1 MKRLVLIA
9 LSMIIFT
16 SVFSQV
22 KNLKGDGQVFWE
34 EHFDWE
40 SPVDPKGWTA
50 PEGWLIEDNSSDDNG
65 YVWVWTK
72 DSMQGPFSHRD
83 GGYIL
88 NSSTGENGFLSI
100 DLDNLNAYKDYMEML
115 FVNSSITLPKLD
127 CSNHPSVI
135 IGLQQMFKYFNSPRM
150 VIEVSNDNGA
160 HWAEFDLKMGTGSGT
175 NVLNLTNNEVADY
188 TANLSDVAGGQA
200 NVTIKIT
207 WDGSMLYFW
216 MLDDII
222 LYEGWDYDLK
232 MNHWDVQLI
241 DDNSEDAPGFYYM
254 MPKTQIMPLGGFE
267 GSVINYGDYDLN
279 NVHLNVVINKNN
291 VEQYNASSESIP
303 YVSFG
308 DPADTLFIED
318 NYTPVDFG
326 HYDITFSMLG
336 DEDDQATQN
345 NVQSYYF
352 HVTDSVFARTPD
364 VSEANES
371 PWRNYYQNTH
381 EGDIMGVEFNPIED
395 CTASSISVFISR
407 SNMDVDFR
415 FVLIEI
421 KTGEGDELE
430 MVELVSSEIMWVDST
445 ILEQGWVTLPIDPD
459 GIGEFMT
466 EGRRYIAGV
475 QFWTY
480 IEQDDIVNRGDTFWI
495 GSTQTYPDSFDKQW
509 WYETYSGVWTQGSNY
524 NKMIR
529 LNIDNHEN
537 IIDGIPNSTNLSSL
551 SQNYPNPFAGE
562 TRIGYTLAKE
572 ESVIIEIKDISGRTV
587 RLLEEGTKQAGK
599 HSAVFSNTDLD
610 AGLYFYTLEAGD
622 FRQTKR
628 MIIR

>member
-1 MKRLVLIA
+1 
-9 LSMIIFT
+9 
-16 SVFSQV
+16 
-22 KNLKGDGQVFWE
+22 
-34 EHFDWE
+34 
-40 SPVDPKGWTA
+40 
-50 PEGWLIEDNSSDDNG
+50 
-65 YVWVWTK
+65 
-72 DSMQGPFSHRD
+72 
-83 GGYIL
+83 
-88 NSSTGENGFLSI
+88 
-100 DLDNLNAYKDYMEML
+100 
-115 FVNSSITLPKLD
+115 
-127 CSNHPSVI
+127 
-135 IGLQQMFKYFNSPRM
+135 
-150 VIEVSNDNGA
+150 
-160 HWAEFDLKMGTGSGT
+160 
-175 NVLNLTNNEVADY
+175 
-188 TANLSDVAGGQA
+188 
-200 NVTIKIT
+200 
-207 WDGSMLYFW
+207 MLYFW